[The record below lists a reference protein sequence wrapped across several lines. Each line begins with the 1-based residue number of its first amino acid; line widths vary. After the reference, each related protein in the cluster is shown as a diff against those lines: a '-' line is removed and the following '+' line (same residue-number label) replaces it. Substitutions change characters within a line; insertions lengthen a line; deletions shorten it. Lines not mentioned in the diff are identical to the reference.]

1 MKINNPRAVAAFTLV
16 EVVLALGIASFCLLP
31 ISGLLVVA
39 LGSNQAGI
47 EQTSANSVLTA
58 VVSDLQATPS
68 TVLTGGTAT
77 SKQYSIAIPA
87 SGSTATQTLYF
98 NGDHQLVTTPALG
111 RYRVTVNFVAP
122 PSGGGARSATD
133 LSLKVSWPAP
143 VNPATTTP
151 NGFVQAF
158 VALDRN

>member
-1 MKINNPRAVAAFTLV
+1 MKMNNTRAVAAFTLV
-16 EVVLALGIASFCLLP
+16 EVVLALGITSFCLLP
-31 ISGLLVVA
+31 ISGLLVLA

-58 VVSDLQATPS
+58 VVCDLQATPS
-68 TVLTGGTAT
+68 AVTSGTAAI
-77 SKQYSIAIPA
+77 SNQYSINIPTN
-87 SGSTATQTLYF
+87 GSAATQTLYF
-98 NGDHQLVTTPALG
+98 NGDHQHVTTPASG

-133 LSLKVSWPAP
+133 LLIKVSWPAP
-143 VNPATTTP
+143 VNPATATP
-151 NGFVQAF
+151 SGLVQAF